1 MLGHAASHV
10 ADVRPKRACE
20 RISSCNVPRSPLV
33 TLARV
38 VQLPAFA
45 ILASLLIVA
54 GPQAGVMTIVV
65 CLAIAAAT
73 AVGAAPSV
81 VFSFPAWVFRALTI
95 PSQARGPAPVLARAW
110 WIRPT

>member
-1 MLGHAASHV
+1 M
-10 ADVRPKRACE
+10 
-20 RISSCNVPRSPLV
+20 

-38 VQLPAFA
+38 VQLPAFGV
-45 ILASLLIVA
+45 LASLLIVA
-54 GPQAGVMTIVV
+54 GPRAGVLTIVA

-73 AVGAAPSV
+73 AVGAAPGV

-95 PSQARGPAPVLARAW
+95 PSEDRRPTPVLARAW